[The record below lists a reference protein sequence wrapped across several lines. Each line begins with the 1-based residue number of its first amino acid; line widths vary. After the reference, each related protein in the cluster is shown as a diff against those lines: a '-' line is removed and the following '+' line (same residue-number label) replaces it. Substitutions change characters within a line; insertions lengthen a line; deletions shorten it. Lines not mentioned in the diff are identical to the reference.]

1 MLRAGLRPS
10 AVLDSRQGRGRKGR
24 AICFSRV
31 PGACSRDQLQLQ
43 LAHPRRLLRE

>member
-10 AVLDSRQGRGRKGR
+10 AVLDSRQGRGRRCGV
-24 AICFSRV
+24 ICSSRV
-31 PGACSRDQLQLQ
+31 PGARPRDQLQLQ